1 MHYIPTIT
9 IENLYDMTREVR
21 TAMARIISDMIKAD
35 NIIEESEIKDM
46 KRLMSE
52 YSITHQEM
60 SDARKIRFTDA
71 VNTLKDMTLK
81 DRKEFFDRLYSVA
94 LSDNICVPRE
104 ALLLIALQYCLID
117 IERRSEDGKLLPK
130 PYLISCPTGEA
141 SFNDQYM
148 VYLESSYDE
157 ERNIELMQ
165 HFRLLVTITRLCGF
179 NFIYIPKMV
188 EEFRG
193 MNEQYVKDVISYMAP
208 NLEEDYIQQV
218 YDRLCDMT
226 TVDFFRNVLYERLQV
241 RALHNTPPSLL
252 INIGTS
258 VVPYCT
264 AGGSVQ
270 YYTEFLCVP
279 ISSSILTLVDDILG
293 FYQSKVSIRQSITI
307 NDSKGQFKYFGFYKA
322 LFDFLVAPPPIAP
335 DLIFLGQDMKTGRYQ
350 VAFKFDEGNEK
361 KLCLTPRE
369 YETYYQVALRSY
381 KGQTKGLSI
390 SCDKNIK
397 PTIAHIKGKISDE
410 IPDLTYSDQYKPERD
425 GNVYILRLDKSK
437 VFVRVLTHHC
447 GCEYDEI
454 PIVKYDKK

>member
-1 MHYIPTIT
+1 
-9 IENLYDMTREVR
+9 MTKEQR

-46 KRLMSE
+46 KKLMSE
-52 YSITHQEM
+52 YAITHQEM

-71 VNTLKDMTLK
+71 VNTLKELQI
-81 DRKEFFDRLYSVA
+81 KERQAFFDHIYKIA
-94 LSDNICVPRE
+94 LSDNVCVPRE

-117 IERRSEDGKLLPK
+117 TDRKTGDSKPFPK

-148 VYLESSYDE
+148 VYLESTFDE
-157 ERNIELMQ
+157 ERNEELMQ

-193 MNEQYVKDVISYMAP
+193 MKEQYVKDVISYMAP
-208 NLEEDYIQQV
+208 NLEESFIQHV
-218 YDRLCDMT
+218 YDRLCDLT

-241 RALHNTPPSLL
+241 KALHNTPPSLL

-258 VVPYCT
+258 VVPYCS

-270 YYTEFLCVP
+270 YYTEFLCIP
-279 ISSSILTLVDDILG
+279 IFSSILTLVDDILG
-293 FYQSKVSIRQSITI
+293 FYQSKVSIRQSIVI

-335 DLIFLGQDMKTGRYQ
+335 DLVFLGQDIKTGRYQ
-350 VAFKFDEGNEK
+350 VAFKFDDGNEK
-361 KLCLTPRE
+361 KICLTPTE
-369 YETYYQVALRSY
+369 YKAFFQVALRTHRS
-381 KGQTKGLSI
+381 KAKGLSI
-390 SCDKNIK
+390 NYDKYLRV
-397 PTIAHIKGKISDE
+397 TIARIKSKISSE

-425 GNVYILRLDKSK
+425 GNVYVLRLDKSK
-437 VFVRVLTHHC
+437 VFVRVHSHNC
-447 GCEYDEI
+447 GHEYEEI
-454 PIVKYDKK
+454 SIVKYDKK

>member
-1 MHYIPTIT
+1 
-9 IENLYDMTREVR
+9 MTREQR

-35 NIIEESEIKDM
+35 NIIEESEIRDM
-46 KRLMSE
+46 KLLMSK
-52 YSITHQEM
+52 YSLNHQDM
-60 SDARKIRFTDA
+60 SDARKIRFSDA
-71 VNTLKDMTLK
+71 VNAMKVLSSKE
-81 DRKEFFDRLYSVA
+81 RKVFFDDIYSIA
-94 LSDNICVPRE
+94 LSDNVCVPRE
-104 ALLLIALQYCLID
+104 ALLLIALQYCLIEND
-117 IERRSEDGKLLPK
+117 RKTDNGKPIPK

-148 VYLESSYDE
+148 VYLESDYDE
-157 ERNIELMQ
+157 EHNAELMQ

-188 EEFRG
+188 EEFRA

-208 NLEEDYIQQV
+208 NLEGSFIQQV
-218 YDRLCDMT
+218 YDRLCHLT

-241 RALHNTPPSLL
+241 KALHDTPPSLL

-258 VVPYCT
+258 VVPYCS

-270 YYTEFLCVP
+270 YYTEFLCIP

-335 DLIFLGQDMKTGRYQ
+335 DLIFLGQDIRTNRYQ
-350 VAFKFDEGNEK
+350 VAFKFEDGNEK
-361 KLCLTPRE
+361 KICLTPRE
-369 YETYYQVALRSY
+369 FDIYFQVALRSY
-381 KGQTKGLSI
+381 KGRTKGLPI
-390 SCDKNIK
+390 SCDKNIR
-397 PTIAHIKGKISDE
+397 PTIAHIKSKISEE
-410 IPDLTYSDQYKPERD
+410 IPDLTYSNQYKPERV
-425 GNVYILRLDKSK
+425 GNVYVLRLDKSK
-437 VFVRVLTHHC
+437 VFVRVDSHNS
-447 GCEYDEI
+447 GYEYEEI

>member
-1 MHYIPTIT
+1 LHYIPTIT

-322 LFDFLVAPPPIAP
+322 LFDFLVAPPSIAP

>member
-1 MHYIPTIT
+1 
-9 IENLYDMTREVR
+9 MTKNNIMTKEQR

-46 KRLMSE
+46 KKLMSD

-60 SDARKIRFTDA
+60 NTARKIRFSDA
-71 VNTLKDMTLK
+71 VNTLKELSLK
-81 DRKEFFDRLYSVA
+81 ERKAFFDRIYSIA

-117 IERRSEDGKLLPK
+117 IDKKPENSTPLPK

-157 ERNIELMQ
+157 ERNEELKQ

-208 NLEEDYIQQV
+208 NLEDAFIQQV

-241 RALHNTPPSLL
+241 KELHNTLPTLL
-252 INIGTS
+252 VNIGTS
-258 VVPYCT
+258 VVPYCS
-264 AGGSVQ
+264 AGGSIQ
-270 YYTEFLCVP
+270 YYTEFLCIP

-307 NDSKGQFKYFGFYKA
+307 SDSKGQFKYFGFYKA
-322 LFDFLVAPPPIAP
+322 LFDFLVAPPPVAP
-335 DLIFLGQDMKTGRYQ
+335 NLVFLGQDMKTGRYQ
-350 VAFKFDEGNEK
+350 VSFKFDDGNEK
-361 KLCLTPRE
+361 KVTFTPRE
-369 YETYYQVALRSY
+369 YNIYFQVALRTY
-381 KGQTKGLSI
+381 KSRTKGLPVTY
-390 SCDKNIK
+390 DKHIK
-397 PTIAHIKGKISDE
+397 PTIAHLKSKIGNE
-410 IPDLTYSDQYKPERD
+410 IPDLTYSDQYKPERR
-425 GNVYILRLDKSK
+425 GNAYVLHLDKSK
-437 VFVRVLTHHC
+437 VFVRVRNFNC
-447 GCEYDEI
+447 NCEYEDI
-454 PIVKYDKK
+454 SIVKYDYE

>member
-1 MHYIPTIT
+1 
-9 IENLYDMTREVR
+9 MTKEQR

-35 NIIEESEIKDM
+35 NIIEETEIRDM
-46 KRLMSE
+46 KKLMSE
-52 YSITHQEM
+52 YAITHQEM
-60 SDARKIRFTDA
+60 SDARKIRFSDA
-71 VNTLKDMTLK
+71 VNTLKELPI
-81 DRKEFFDRLYSVA
+81 RERRAFFDHIYSIA

-104 ALLLIALQYCLID
+104 VLLLIALQYCLI
-117 IERRSEDGKLLPK
+117 EDSHKTDGTTPAPK

-157 ERNIELMQ
+157 ERNEELKQ

-208 NLEEDYIQQV
+208 NLEDSFIQQV

-258 VVPYCT
+258 VVPYCSV
-264 AGGSVQ
+264 GGSIQ
-270 YYTEFLCVP
+270 YYTEFLCIP
-279 ISSSILTLVDDILG
+279 ISSNILTLVDDILV

-322 LFDFLVAPPPIAP
+322 LFDFLVAPPPVAP
-335 DLIFLGQDMKTGRYQ
+335 NLVFLGQDMKTNRCQ
-350 VAFKFDEGNEK
+350 IAFKFDDGHEK
-361 KLCLTPRE
+361 KICLTPQQ
-369 YETYYQVALRSY
+369 YDIYFQVAYRTYRTRL
-381 KGQTKGLSI
+381 KGLSI
-390 SCDKNIK
+390 SYCNNIK
-397 PTIAHIKGKISDE
+397 PSIAKIKGIISGE

-437 VFVRVLTHHC
+437 IFVRVRTSNC
-447 GCEYDEI
+447 GCDHEDI
-454 PIVKYDKK
+454 PIMKYDKK

>member
-1 MHYIPTIT
+1 
-9 IENLYDMTREVR
+9 MTKEQRI
-21 TAMARIISDMIKAD
+21 AMARIISDMIKAD

-46 KRLMSE
+46 KKLMDE
-52 YSITHQEM
+52 YSITQQEM
-60 SDARKIRFTDA
+60 SDARKIRFSDA
-71 VNTLKDMTLK
+71 VNTLKELSIREK
-81 DRKEFFDRLYSVA
+81 KIFFDHIYNIA

-104 ALLLIALQYCLID
+104 ALLLIALQYCLI
-117 IERRSEDGKLLPK
+117 EDGKKSENNTPLPK

-157 ERNIELMQ
+157 ERNEELKQ

-208 NLEEDYIQQV
+208 NLEDAFIQQV

-241 RALHNTPPSLL
+241 KALHNTPPSLL

-258 VVPYCT
+258 VVPYCS
-264 AGGSVQ
+264 AGGNIQ
-270 YYTEFLCVP
+270 YYTEFLCIP
-279 ISSSILTLVDDILG
+279 ISSNILTLVDDILG

-322 LFDFLVAPPPIAP
+322 LFDFLVAPPPVAP
-335 DLIFLGQDMKTGRYQ
+335 DLVFLGQDMKTGRYR
-350 VAFKFDEGNEK
+350 VAFKFDDGNEK
-361 KLCLTPRE
+361 KICLSPQQ
-369 YETYYQVALRSY
+369 YDIYFQVAYRTYRTRL
-381 KGQTKGLSI
+381 KGLSI
-390 SCDKNIK
+390 SYCNNIK
-397 PTIAHIKGKISDE
+397 PSIAKIKGIISSE

-425 GNVYILRLDKSK
+425 GNGYVLRLDKSK
-437 VFVRVLTHHC
+437 VFVRMHTSNC
-447 GCEYDEI
+447 GCDYDDI
-454 PIVKYDKK
+454 PIANYDKK

>member
-1 MHYIPTIT
+1 
-9 IENLYDMTREVR
+9 MTKEQR

-52 YSITHQEM
+52 YAITHQEM

-71 VNTLKDMTLK
+71 VNTLKELSM
-81 DRKEFFDRLYSVA
+81 KERQTFFDHIYCIA
-94 LSDNICVPRE
+94 LSDNVCVPRE
-104 ALLLIALQYCLID
+104 ALLLIALQYCLVEID
-117 IERRSEDGKLLPK
+117 RKTDSGKPVPK

-148 VYLESSYDE
+148 VYLESTFDE
-157 ERNIELMQ
+157 ERNAELMQ

-208 NLEEDYIQQV
+208 NLEESFIQQV
-218 YDRLCDMT
+218 YDRLCALT

-241 RALHNTPPSLL
+241 KALHNTPPSLL

-258 VVPYCT
+258 VVPYCS

-270 YYTEFLCVP
+270 YYTEFLCIP
-279 ISSSILTLVDDILG
+279 IFSSILTLVDDILG

-350 VAFKFDEGNEK
+350 VAFKFDDGNEK
-361 KLCLTPRE
+361 KICLTPRE
-369 YETYYQVALRSY
+369 YDAYFQITLRSY
-381 KGQTKGLSI
+381 KGRMKGLPI
-390 SCDKNIK
+390 SCYKNIR
-397 PTIAHIKGKISDE
+397 PTIAHIKSKISDE

-425 GNVYILRLDKSK
+425 GNVYVLRIDKSK
-437 VFVRVLTHHC
+437 VFVRVHTPHC
-447 GCEYDEI
+447 GCEYEEI
-454 PIVKYDKK
+454 PIVTYDKK

>member
-1 MHYIPTIT
+1 
-9 IENLYDMTREVR
+9 MTKEQR

-46 KRLMSE
+46 KKLMSE
-52 YSITHQEM
+52 YAITHQEM

-71 VNTLKDMTLK
+71 VNTLKELSM
-81 DRKEFFDRLYSVA
+81 KERQAFFDRIYNIA
-94 LSDNICVPRE
+94 LSDNVCVSRE
-104 ALLLIALQYCLID
+104 ALLLIALQYCLIETD
-117 IERRSEDGKLLPK
+117 RKIDNGKPLPK

-157 ERNIELMQ
+157 ERNAELMQ

-193 MNEQYVKDVISYMAP
+193 MNKQYVKDVISYMAP
-208 NLEEDYIQQV
+208 NLEESFIQQV
-218 YDRLCDMT
+218 YDRLCDLS

-241 RALHNTPPSLL
+241 KALHNTPPSLL

-258 VVPYCT
+258 VVPYCS

-270 YYTEFLCVP
+270 YYTEFLCIP

-350 VAFKFDEGNEK
+350 VAFKFDDGNEK
-361 KLCLTPRE
+361 KICLTPRE
-369 YETYYQVALRSY
+369 YDAYFQVALRSY
-381 KGQTKGLSI
+381 NGRTKGLPI
-390 SCDKNIK
+390 SCDKHIK
-397 PTIAHIKGKISDE
+397 PTIAHVKSKISDE

-437 VFVRVLTHHC
+437 VFVRVRTHNC
-447 GCEYDEI
+447 SCEYEEI
-454 PIVKYDKK
+454 PIEKYDKK

>member
-1 MHYIPTIT
+1 
-9 IENLYDMTREVR
+9 MTREQR

-46 KRLMSE
+46 KKLMSE
-52 YSITHQEM
+52 YSINHQEM

-71 VNTLKDMTLK
+71 VTTLKELTIK
-81 DRKEFFDRLYSVA
+81 ERKAFFDRIYSIA
-94 LSDNICVPRE
+94 LSDNVCVPRE

-117 IERRSEDGKLLPK
+117 NERKTDNGKPLPK

-148 VYLESSYDE
+148 VYLESLYDE
-157 ERNIELMQ
+157 ERNAELMQ

-208 NLEEDYIQQV
+208 NLEDSFIQQV
-218 YDRLCDMT
+218 YDRLCDLT

-241 RALHNTPPSLL
+241 KALHNTPPSLL

-258 VVPYCT
+258 VVPYCS

-270 YYTEFLCVP
+270 YYTEFLCIP

-293 FYQSKVSIRQSITI
+293 FYQSKVSIRQSIVI

-350 VAFKFDEGNEK
+350 VAFKFDDGNEK
-361 KLCLTPRE
+361 KICLTPRE
-369 YETYYQVALRSY
+369 YDVYLQIALKSY
-381 KGQTKGLSI
+381 KSRSKGLPL
-390 SCDKNIK
+390 SCDKHIK
-397 PTIAHIKGKISDE
+397 PTIAHIKNKIYSE

-437 VFVRVLTHHC
+437 VFIRVHTHNC
-447 GCEYDEI
+447 GCKYEEI
-454 PIVKYDKK
+454 PIMKYDKK